1 MIEVKNVTKKYGD
14 FFAVRN
20 IDFTIKEGEI
30 VGFLGRNGA
39 GKSTTMNMITGFI
52 EPTSGQIMV
61 GGFDIDKKPQKVKKQ
76 IGYMPEGTPLYSDL
90 TVKEFVSY
98 MADLKMI
105 PRKEKKAAVE
115 KAIKST
121 GLENVQNN
129 LTKILSRGYKQ
140 RVSMAGAIVGDPKIL
155 ILDEPTVGLDPKQ
168 VIEIRDLIKSFG
180 KNHTV
185 ILSSHILSEI
195 SQICEKVIIIDKG
208 EIVTVDTPENLEK
221 LSSKDQ
227 VVDVIVEETEE
238 NQLPS
243 IKEQIP
249 AVKEISFVEEKEDGS
264 KEYRVI
270 VENGQDI
277 RKEISTTCAKSNI
290 IILELKQQE
299 VSLEDAFVKLIENR
313 PEYTQKEIQ
322 KIQYEKEIQELR
334 ENKVNKKEQKQA
346 KKEEKAAK
354 KAEKEQ
360 KSSENDVKSTESAT
374 KTDEVELDKKEEIC
388 IETDEKKE
396 ENSEKATEEVDKKQ
410 ENEKE
415 NTVETA
421 YKKNE
426 EKGGNE

>member
-1 MIEVKNVTKKYGD
+1 MKDTINFEMCVKEEKALIEVKNVTKKYGD

-20 IDFTIKEGEI
+20 INFEIKEGEI

-52 EPTSGQIMV
+52 EPTSGQIIV
-61 GGFDIDKKPQKVKKQ
+61 GGFDVDKKPKKVKRQ

-90 TVKEFVSY
+90 TVKEFVNY

-121 GLENVQNN
+121 GLESVQNN

-168 VIEIRDLIKSFG
+168 VIEIRELIKSFG

-227 VVDVIVEETEE
+227 VISVIVEETEE
-238 NQLPS
+238 KQLPS
-243 IKEQIP
+243 IHE
-249 AVKEISFVEEKEDGS
+249 EIKAIKDITFVEEKEDGS
-264 KEYRVI
+264 KEYSI
-270 VENGQDI
+270 IAENGQDI
-277 RKEISTTCAKSNI
+277 RKEISTVCAKSNI
-290 IILELKQQE
+290 IILEMKQQE
-299 VSLEDAFVKLIENR
+299 VSLEDAFVKLIEDR
-313 PEYTQKEIQ
+313 PEYTQKEI
-322 KIQYEKEIQELR
+322 KKMQYEKEIQELR
-334 ENKVNKKEQKQA
+334 DDKINKKEQKQA
-346 KKEEKAAK
+346 KK
-354 KAEKEQ
+354 AEKGK
-360 KSSENDVKSTESAT
+360 KSNTDDEKEKENDG
-374 KTDEVELDKKEEIC
+374 KTSQMELDK
-388 IETDEKKE
+388 T
-396 ENSEKATEEVDKKQ
+396 ENQD
-410 ENEKE
+410 N
-415 NTVETA
+415 
-421 YKKNE
+421 
-426 EKGGNE
+426 KGGNE